1 MKTIRRSR
9 PVSISLAD
17 LRAEYAQAGLSAAY
31 LDRDPLR
38 QFQRWFEQALKAGL
52 REPNAMVL
60 ATVSAAGQPS
70 TRIVLLKGI
79 DERGFTFFTNYQS
92 RKALD
97 LTLNPRAALNFPW
110 IDLERQVNVL
120 GSVSKIDRK
129 ESEAYFRSRPRG
141 NRLGAWASRQSE
153 VIADRSVLEKRMA
166 ELEAKYTGDDIPMPD
181 YWGGYRLS
189 PVEIEF
195 WQGRPNRLHDRFR
208 YGRNRDG
215 RWKLDRLAP

>member
-1 MKTIRRSR
+1 MSK

-17 LRAEYAQAGLSAAY
+17 LRAEYAQAGLNASD
-31 LDRDPLR
+31 LDHDPLR

-60 ATVSAAGQPS
+60 ATVNAEGTPS
-70 TRIVLLKGI
+70 IRIVLLKGI
-79 DERGFTFFTNYQS
+79 DERGFVFFTNYDS

-97 LTLNPRAALNFPW
+97 LTSNPRAALNFPW
-110 IDLERQVNVL
+110 IDLERQVNVI
-120 GSVSKIDRK
+120 GSVVRISRQ

-141 NRLGAWASRQSE
+141 NRLGAWASHQSE
-153 VIADRSVLEKRMA
+153 VIAERSVLEKRMA
-166 ELEAKYTGDDIPMPD
+166 ELESKYTGDDIPMPD

-189 PVEIEF
+189 PAEIEF

-208 YGRNRDG
+208 YSRQSDG
-215 RWKLDRLAP
+215 SWKLDRLSP

>member
-1 MKTIRRSR
+1 MKTIRRSK

-17 LRAEYAQAGLSAAY
+17 LRAEYAQAGLNARN

-38 QFQRWFEQALKAGL
+38 QFQQWFEEALKAGL

-60 ATVSAAGQPS
+60 ATVNAVGQPS

-97 LTLNPRAALNFPW
+97 LESNQRAALNFPW
-110 IDLERQVNVL
+110 LDLERQVNVL
-120 GSVSKIDRK
+120 GSVSKIDRQ
-129 ESEAYFRSRPRG
+129 ESEAYFRTRPRG
-141 NRLGAWASRQSE
+141 NRLGAWASQQSE
-153 VIADRSVLEKRMA
+153 VIAERSVLEKRMA
-166 ELEAKYTGDDIPMPD
+166 ELESKYPSDDIPMPEH
-181 YWGGYRLS
+181 WGGYRLN
-189 PVEIEF
+189 PAEIEF

-208 YGRNRDG
+208 YSRQSEG
-215 RWKLDRLAP
+215 WKLVRLSP

>member
-1 MKTIRRSR
+1 MKTIRRSK

-17 LRAEYAQAGLSAAY
+17 LRAEYAQAGLTAAY

-60 ATVSAAGQPS
+60 ATVNAGGQPS

-97 LTLNPRAALNFPW
+97 LTPNPRAALNFPW
-110 IDLERQVNVL
+110 IDLERQVNVI
-120 GSVSKIDRK
+120 GSVAKIGRQ

-141 NRLGAWASRQSE
+141 NRLGAWASHQSE
-153 VIADRSVLEKRMA
+153 VIAERSVLEKRMA

-181 YWGGYRLS
+181 YWGGYRLN
-189 PVEIEF
+189 PAEIEF

-208 YGRNRDG
+208 YSRQPDG
-215 RWKLDRLAP
+215 GWKLDRLSP